1 MAELT
6 QEHVV
11 DMMRD
16 EKVVMMTSTT
26 SDGWLHSHPMAVQEV
41 TDDADLWFFIGLQGE
56 QADELRA
63 DSKANVAFAKMGS
76 WLSVA
81 GSVAFVND
89 REKIDELWDDQVAAW
104 FDGGKDDPNLGLI
117 RFVSASAQHWGQPGG
132 KVAALASIV
141 KARVSGDRPSGTSST
156 TEL

>member
-1 MAELT
+1 MSELT
-6 QEHVV
+6 QDHVV
-11 DMMRD
+11 EMMKD
-16 EKVVMMTSTT
+16 EKIVMMTSET

-41 TDDADLWFFIGLQGE
+41 TDDGDLWFFIGLQGE

-63 DSKANVAFAKMGS
+63 ASKANVAFAKMGS

-89 REKIDELWDDQVAAW
+89 REKINELWNDQVEAW
-104 FDGGKDDPNLGLI
+104 FDGGKDDPSLGLI

-132 KVAALASIV
+132 KASALANIV
-141 KARVSGDRPSGTSST
+141 KARVSGDRPSGTTAT